1 MRSVVDL
8 GLGETVRENER
19 LRVDRGVKEV
29 GRMELGFCSSAL
41 FFNKNPKQVILDAK
55 QAFLKSLSLA
65 YIQ

>member
-29 GRMELGFCSSAL
+29 GRMELVFCSSAL
-41 FFNKNPKQVILDAK
+41 FLIRTFNRSA
-55 QAFLKSLSLA
+55 
-65 YIQ
+65 